1 MSCRRIGESL
11 NDRLIRNRLNC
22 RYCCG
27 YPGTFVDGI
36 DEEVTNS
43 ANAGERSTAN
53 GHIRCPA
60 TADANYCALYAFVGS
75 EIAVFWHHF
84 ENSCNQICVLGLLE
98 FLCSGS

>member
-43 ANAGERSTAN
+43 ANAGERLTAN

-60 TADANYCALYAFVGS
+60 TADANYSVPSMLLLVLRLPFSGITSKTFPIRFV
-75 EIAVFWHHF
+75 F
-84 ENSCNQICVLGLLE
+84 
-98 FLCSGS
+98 